1 MLPGLPLL
9 IVGSSMGGENLGMI
23 IPGAILS
30 GVGAFLTVGAWLV
43 NVSSWS
49 KSYAESGKPAPRWTK
64 IAAVFAVLLLIPGV
78 TLLVIG
84 SISAGSFVVQSESN
98 ATLEIFDVDD
108 MGDQGFII
116 FLEGIPGDS
125 NNNGM
130 HDYCENLIVNATHS
144 GAWMSNPW
152 QGEISDYNEADETRQ
167 VFQLQI
173 AHDGSGCS
181 AEFWP
186 EEKHT
191 TKPTPFGDLQVSLV
205 KIGVACY
212 GCMKGTTTISAEYSD
227 GSKTAIMW
235 IQDGEKIVEAT
246 ALIIAGSIMTG
257 LSSVALISLLMVWGA
272 TRGRKQDGSQKS
284 SIDILEAT
292 TNKGVYFRINN
303 PPSSNDAWVGIYPR
317 GSEDTDHGEEGVRWH
332 WLRDIDVNK
341 ARFYEKSEGRWS
353 IRVFSDS
360 GFTLDSQD
368 DFEIIPKTDQWWKD

>member
-1 MLPGLPLL
+1 
-9 IVGSSMGGENLGMI
+9 MI

-49 KSYAESGKPAPRWTK
+49 KSYAESGKPAPWWTK
-64 IAAVFAVLLLIPGV
+64 IATVFAVLLLIPGV

-84 SISAGSFVVQSESN
+84 SISAESFIVQSESN
-98 ATLEIFDVDD
+98 ATLEIFDVDE

-152 QGEISDYNEADETRQ
+152 QGEISHPNEADETRQ
-167 VFQLQI
+167 VFELQI

-257 LSSVALISLLMVWGA
+257 LSSVALISFLMIWGA
-272 TRGRKQDGSQKS
+272 TRGRKQDASQKS

-303 PPSSNDAWVGIYPR
+303 PPISNDAWVGIYSR
-317 GSEDTDHGEEGVRWH
+317 GSEDSDHGEEGVRWH

-368 DFEIIPKTDQWWKD
+368 DFEIIPKSDQWWKD